1 MLVAGPVR
9 CLSCGQRNLRRN
21 PEEGGERWGTTGQF
35 LSDDNDDHD
44 DDDGD
49 GDDEMIILTMTMT
62 IMAKDKESFRRKMRH
77 DDFDDGHDDYDP
89 IKSLCLRGRDD
100 V

>member
-1 MLVAGPVR
+1 MLVASSVR

-21 PEEGGERWGTTGQF
+21 PEEGGERWGTIGQF
-35 LSDDNDDHD
+35 LSDDNDD
-44 DDDGD
+44 DDGD
-49 GDDEMIILTMTMT
+49 GDDEVIILTITKT
-62 IMAKDKESFRRKMRH
+62 IMAQDKESLRREMGH
-77 DDFDDGHDDYDP
+77 DDFDDGHDDHDP

>member
-21 PEEGGERWGTTGQF
+21 PEEGGERWGTIGQF
-35 LSDDNDDHD
+35 LSDDNDDD
-44 DDDGD
+44 D
-49 GDDEMIILTMTMT
+49 DDEMIILTMTMT
-62 IMAKDKESFRRKMRH
+62 IMAKDKESLRRKMRH
-77 DDFDDGHDDYDP
+77 DDFDHIHDDHDP

>member
-21 PEEGGERWGTTGQF
+21 PEEGGERWGTIGQF
-35 LSDDNDDHD
+35 LSDDD
-44 DDDGD
+44 DDNDGD
-49 GDDEMIILTMTMT
+49 GDDEMKILTMTMT
-62 IMAKDKESFRRKMRH
+62 IMAKLKESLRRKMRH
-77 DDFDDGHDDYDP
+77 DDFDHIHDDHDP